1 MARNAILC
9 HEQYSTG
16 ILRLYMRRLLF
27 LDYDGVLHPD
37 AVYLTRR
44 GIELRAT
51 GSLFMWA
58 PQLIE
63 VLADHPDLRIVLST
77 SWARYLGFDR
87 ARLALPAKLR
97 HQVIGATWHSAM
109 GRGWSD
115 HISWDVQTRWEQI
128 AAYLS
133 RLNEPVRWL
142 AIDDDVRGWAS
153 ANCDQLIQTDPSTGL
168 SDTSVMDELI
178 RKLQATKG
186 LAN

>member
-1 MARNAILC
+1 MPRAILN
-9 HEQYSTG
+9 G
-16 ILRLYMRRLLF
+16 PLRRYMRRLLF

-37 AVYLTRR
+37 AVYLTKR

-77 SWARYLGFDR
+77 SWARNLGFDR
-87 ARLALPAKLR
+87 ARRALPAKLR

-115 HISWDVQTRWEQI
+115 YIPWDVQTRWEQI

-142 AIDDDVRGWAS
+142 AIDDDVRGWAT
-153 ANCDQLIQTDPSTGL
+153 AYFDQLIQTDPNTGL
-168 SDTSVMDELI
+168 SDTTVMSELI
-178 RKLQATKG
+178 CKLQATRE
-186 LAN
+186 LAS